1 MEKKINCKSDRYY
14 MDMALEL
21 AKRGCGSVSPNPMVG
36 CVITKDN
43 KLLSYGW
50 HEYYGGP
57 HAEVNAVR
65 KLTDE
70 ELQGATVY
78 VTLEPCS
85 HYGKT
90 PPCAELL
97 KSKMVKRVVAAIVD
111 PNPKVNSSGLEILK
125 NAGIEIQT
133 GLCSEKAEFIN
144 RGFLKRIRT
153 GKPWVTLKTASSLDG
168 DISLKN
174 GESKWIT
181 ASHSRRQVHQLRSEY
196 DALLTGSG
204 TIISDNPEYTVRDT
218 DGHSPV
224 LIILDKR
231 LEIPEDYKVFKVK
244 ERKVVIF
251 AEKSEITKEKAE
263 KFLKNNVQ
271 VVTMDKCDY
280 NLNHILKEIASMG
293 VNYLMVEAG
302 ISLSSSFIES
312 GEADDFI
319 LFYGDKFLGNGKHY
333 TDNIDISSMEDSINI
348 NVKSVDKNRN
358 NPIIRGEFACLQ
370 D

>member
-1 MEKKINCKSDRYY
+1 MEKKLNSKSDRYY

-21 AKRGCGSVSPNPMVG
+21 AKRGCGHVSPNPMVG

-50 HEYYGGP
+50 HEFYGGP
-57 HAEVNAVR
+57 HAEVNAAK

-70 ELQGATVY
+70 ELYGATVY

-97 KSKMVKRVVAAIVD
+97 KNKRVNRVVAAIVD
-111 PNPKVNSSGLEILK
+111 PNPKVNSSGLEILRK
-125 NAGIEIQT
+125 AGIETET
-133 GLCSEKAEFIN
+133 GLCSEEAEFIN

-168 DISLKN
+168 NISLKN
-174 GESKWIT
+174 GKSKWIT
-181 ASHSRRQVHQLRSEY
+181 APYSRRQVHQLRSEY
-196 DALLTGSG
+196 DAVLTGSG
-204 TIISDNPEYTVRDT
+204 TIMSDNPEYTVRDT
-218 DGHSPV
+218 DGHSPF
-224 LIILDKR
+224 LIILDKK
-231 LEIPEDYKVFKVK
+231 LEIPEDYNVFKVK
-244 ERKVVIF
+244 DRKVVIF
-251 AEKSEITKEKAE
+251 TEKSEIPQEKAE
-263 KFLKNNVQ
+263 NFLKNNVQ
-271 VVTMDKCDY
+271 VVTIDKCDY
-280 NLNHILKEIASMG
+280 NLNHILKQIAIMG

-312 GEADDFI
+312 GEADEFI
-319 LFYGDKFLGNGKHY
+319 LFYGGKFLGNGKHY
-333 TDNIDISSMEDSINI
+333 TDKIDITSMDDAINI
-348 NVKSVDKNRN
+348 NLKSVVKNRN
-358 NPIIRGEFACLQ
+358 NPIIRGEFTCLQ